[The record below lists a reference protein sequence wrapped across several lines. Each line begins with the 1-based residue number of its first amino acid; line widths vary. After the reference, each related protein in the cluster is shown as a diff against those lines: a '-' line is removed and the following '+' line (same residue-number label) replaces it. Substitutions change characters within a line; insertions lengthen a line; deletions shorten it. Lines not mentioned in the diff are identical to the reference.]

1 MCGDAEWACPSPK
14 LYGLREGQ
22 SVPARAALSPP
33 LYQIRK
39 ICRRLT
45 VDNERP
51 QLCLFPAIFFSPG
64 SAQRPYVR
72 GITFQ
77 GQASSARRAVRG
89 GMSTR

>member
-1 MCGDAEWACPSPK
+1 MACPSPK

-22 SVPARAALSPP
+22 SVLGRAALPPP

-39 ICRRLT
+39 VYRRLT

-51 QLCLFPAIFFSPG
+51 QLCLFPTIS
-64 SAQRPYVR
+64 SVLVRPKSHTSGRV
-72 GITFQ
+72 TFQ
-77 GQASSARRAVRG
+77 GQASSPRRAVRG